1 MVKHWPS
8 TLIMSVVQVSKQRF
22 MSMITLNL
30 HVQVAQLCT
39 SSISSSS
46 FVFNLT
52 ALAFWTV
59 QMGLQS
65 GLTQVKP
72 VQGCAAQTNNFLGE
86 WDSPAHRSDNVLSSV
101 SSFSSTTK
109 RLQDCISTNCT
120 FHEEWNGTCIYTEIT
135 ESCFVV
141 RRSAPPRASSCLP
154 FPILCQTVSV
164 GLVKSVKLGQQSPNL

>member
-8 TLIMSVVQVSKQRF
+8 TLIRSVVQVSKQLF

-39 SSISSSS
+39 SSIPSSSL
-46 FVFNLT
+46 VFNLT

-72 VQGCAAQTNNFLGE
+72 VQGCAPQTNNFLGE

-101 SSFSSTTK
+101 SSLSSTTK
-109 RLQDCISTNCT
+109 KVARLHFNKLHISWRVKWDLYL
-120 FHEEWNGTCIYTEIT
+120 HWNLALLSEDP
-135 ESCFVV
+135 S
-141 RRSAPPRASSCLP
+141 PPPELLLVSLSP
-154 FPILCQTVSV
+154 FY
-164 GLVKSVKLGQQSPNL
+164 VK